1 MLVITRK
8 LGERI
13 AIGDDIT
20 ITLVE
25 IKGSQARIGIEA
37 PKNISIHRQEIYER
51 IREENLNSLKIRD
64 EDLSM
69 ATKLIRMKSSNVKPS
84 ETDPSDRA

>member
-13 AIGDDIT
+13 TIGDDIV
-20 ITLVE
+20 ITLIE

-37 PKNISIHRQEIYER
+37 PREISIHRQEIFDR
-51 IREENLNSLKIRD
+51 IRQENLNSSKIHD
-64 EDLSM
+64 EDLTR
-69 ATKLIRMKSSNVKPS
+69 ATMLWHTIKS
-84 ETDPSDRA
+84 E

>member
-13 AIGDDIT
+13 TIGDDIV
-20 ITLVE
+20 ITLIE

-37 PKNISIHRQEIYER
+37 PREISIHRQEIFDR
-51 IREENLNSLKIRD
+51 IRQENLNSSKIHD
-64 EDLSM
+64 EDLTR
-69 ATKLIRMKSSNVKPS
+69 ATTLWHNIKS
-84 ETDPSDRA
+84 E

>member
-20 ITLVE
+20 ITLID
-25 IKGSQARIGIEA
+25 IKGSQVRLGIEA
-37 PKNISIHRQEIYER
+37 PKNIGIHRQEIYER
-51 IREENLNSLKIRD
+51 IRAENLNSSQVRN
-64 EDLSM
+64 EDLSL
-69 ATKLIRMKSSNVKPS
+69 ATQLLRKTRTHRP
-84 ETDPSDRA
+84 

>member
-20 ITLVE
+20 ITLIE
-25 IKGSQARIGIEA
+25 IKGSQVRLGIEA
-37 PKNISIHRQEIYER
+37 PKNISIHRQEVYER
-51 IREENLNSLKIRD
+51 IRDENMNSSQVRS
-64 EDLSM
+64 EDVFL
-69 ATKLIRMKSSNVKPS
+69 ATKLLRIKRPNR
-84 ETDPSDRA
+84 TQ

>member
-13 AIGDDIT
+13 AIGDNIT

-25 IKGSQARIGIEA
+25 IKGNQVRLGIEA
-37 PKNISIHRQEIYER
+37 PKEITIHRQEIYER
-51 IREENLNSLKIRD
+51 IRAENLNSSQISA
-64 EDLSM
+64 EDLSQ
-69 ATKLIRMKSSNVKPS
+69 ANKIFNKTRSNR
-84 ETDPSDRA
+84 T

>member
-20 ITLVE
+20 ITLIE
-25 IKGSQARIGIEA
+25 IKRSQVRLGIEA
-37 PKNISIHRQEIYER
+37 PKNISIYRQEIYER
-51 IREENLNSLKIRD
+51 IRAENLSSSHVRS
-64 EDLSM
+64 EDLSLAYRLFK
-69 ATKLIRMKSSNVKPS
+69 ATRPAGTEN
-84 ETDPSDRA
+84 EY